1 MKDKVSIIV
10 PIYNVEQYL
19 EECVNSILNQTYNNI
34 EILLVDD
41 CATDKSGDI
50 AKQFEEKDSR
60 CKYIKREKNG
70 GLSAA
75 RNTGIKNATGDFLCF
90 IDSDDWISDDYVQS
104 MLELAKKDNSEI
116 VVCDYYMVIEDR
128 YEDGNSLIQINN
140 NSTKEEKIAYIRNH
154 ACTKMFKK
162 EFWLNQGLMFPEDI
176 KRGEDMGVTIP
187 LLTYANNISIINKN
201 LYYYRQRVNSLS
213 YKKERTK
220 IDLSFYDKTFQNML
234 KNSNTCYKEEIEYH
248 AIMEMIYGKTMLML
262 KHRYSRKE
270 IREHLKKFDI
280 EFIKWRKNKYIK
292 KTNLLK
298 KLFIKLAGLK
308 MIFLLNSMVNINE
321 RRKK

>member
-34 EILLVDD
+34 EVLLVDD

-162 EFWLNQGLMFPEDI
+162 EFWINQGLMFPEDI

-248 AIMEMIYGKTMLML
+248 AIMEMIYGKTMLMI
-262 KHRYSRKE
+262 KHSYSNKDIRKHINQFQE
-270 IREHLKKFDI
+270 RFPNWKKNQYIKNTIFLKKIFVKLVA
-280 EFIKWRKNKYIK
+280 IKAI
-292 KTNLLK
+292 LILK
-298 KLFIKLAGLK
+298 I
-308 MIFLLNSMVNINE
+308 MVEINE
-321 RRKK
+321 RKR

>member
-19 EECVNSILNQTYNNI
+19 EECINSILNQTYNNI
-34 EILLVDD
+34 EVLLVDD

-248 AIMEMIYGKTMLML
+248 AIMEMIYGKTMLMI
-262 KHRYSRKE
+262 KHSYSNKDIRKHINQFQE
-270 IREHLKKFDI
+270 RFPNWKKNQYIKNTIFLKKIFVKLVA
-280 EFIKWRKNKYIK
+280 IKAI
-292 KTNLLK
+292 LILK
-298 KLFIKLAGLK
+298 I
-308 MIFLLNSMVNINE
+308 MVEINE
-321 RRKK
+321 RKR

>member
-34 EILLVDD
+34 EVLLVDD

-248 AIMEMIYGKTMLML
+248 AIMEMIYGKTMLMI
-262 KHRYSRKE
+262 KHSYSNKDIRKHINQFQE
-270 IREHLKKFDI
+270 RFPNWKKNQYIKNTIFLKKIFVKLVA
-280 EFIKWRKNKYIK
+280 IKAI
-292 KTNLLK
+292 LILK
-298 KLFIKLAGLK
+298 I
-308 MIFLLNSMVNINE
+308 MVEINE
-321 RRKK
+321 RKR